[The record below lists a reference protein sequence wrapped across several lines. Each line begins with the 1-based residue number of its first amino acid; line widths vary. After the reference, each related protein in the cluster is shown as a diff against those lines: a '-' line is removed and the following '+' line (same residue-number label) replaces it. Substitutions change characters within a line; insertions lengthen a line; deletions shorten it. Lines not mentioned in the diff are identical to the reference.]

1 MYTEFWG
8 LKEKPF
14 ENTPDPRFLY
24 YSTQHEE
31 ALCRLLYVIKERK
44 GAGVLTGVFGCG
56 KSVIAHALL
65 RELEAD
71 KYKIAYVNNPQL
83 NSLELLRMITY
94 YLGLSKPPS
103 KKSDLLMVL
112 NEIFQNNIKDGKET
126 VIIIDE
132 AHTIED
138 DAAFEEL
145 RLLLNFQSEERFLL
159 TMLVIGQPELAAKID
174 NIKQFTQRIAI
185 RCHLD
190 SLNLEDTIKYIK
202 HRLKVAGLEKEI
214 FDQTAYE
221 KVHLHSGGIPRRINR
236 ICDLCLLTGFS
247 KNIHQVNEGVLEESL
262 KNFGGL

>member
-24 YSTQHEE
+24 YSAQHEE
-31 ALCRLLYVIKERK
+31 ALCRLLYVIREKK
-44 GAGVLTGVFGCG
+44 GAGVLTGIFGCG

-65 RELEAD
+65 KELEED
-71 KYKIAYVNNPQL
+71 KYKIAYINNPQL
-83 NSLELLRMITY
+83 NALELLRMITY
-94 YLGLSKPPS
+94 YLGLNKPPS

-112 NEIFQNNIKDGKET
+112 NDIFQNNIKDGKET

-138 DAAFEEL
+138 SRAFEEL

-159 TMLVIGQPELAAKID
+159 SMLVIGQPELAANID
-174 NIKQFTQRIAI
+174 NIKQLTQRIAI

-190 SLNLEDTIKYIK
+190 SLNLEDTSKYIK
-202 HRLKVAGLEKEI
+202 YRLKIAGIEKEI
-214 FDQTAYE
+214 FDQTACE
-221 KVHLHSGGIPRRINR
+221 KVFSHSGGIPRRINR
-236 ICDLCLLTGFS
+236 ICDLSLLTGFS
-247 KNIHQVNEGVLEESL
+247 KNIHRIDEAILEESL
-262 KNFGGL
+262 KNFGGW

>member
-1 MYTEFWG
+1 MYEEFWG

-24 YSTQHEE
+24 YTTQHEE
-31 ALCRLLYVIKERK
+31 ALCRLLYVIKEKK
-44 GAGVLTGVFGCG
+44 GAGILTGVFGCG
-56 KSVIAHALL
+56 KTVIAHALL
-65 RELEAD
+65 KELEAD

-83 NSLELLRMITY
+83 NSLELLRMMVY

-112 NEIFQNNIKDGKET
+112 NDIFQNNIKDGKET

-138 DAAFEEL
+138 HTVFEEL

-159 TMLVIGQPELAAKID
+159 TLLVIGQPELATNID
-174 NIKQFTQRIAI
+174 NIKQLTQRIAI

-190 SLNLEDTIKYIK
+190 SLSLEDSIKYIQY
-202 HRLKVAGLEKEI
+202 RLKVAGLEKEI
-214 FDQTAYE
+214 FDQSAYP

-247 KNIHQVNEGVLEESL
+247 KNIRQINEEVVEESL
-262 KNFGGL
+262 KNFGGW